1 MVTSCPCTPS
11 PAVSPTLKQSSVS
24 SIQQPCWHDL
34 SPSKLRVDA
43 ALNSNRAVDKADQLD
58 DRISAL
64 PLSRHALVHR
74 TCPLSGVKQTCP
86 FAGVRFR
93 GRYWR
98 QS

>member
-1 MVTSCPCTPS
+1 MVTSCLCTPS

-43 ALNSNRAVDKADQLD
+43 APNSNRVVDKADQLD
-58 DRISAL
+58 DRISDLA
-64 PLSRHALVHR
+64 LSRHALMHR
-74 TCPLSGVKQTCP
+74 TCPLSGVKRTC
-86 FAGVRFR
+86 AVAEVRFL

-98 QS
+98 